1 MFVTALPGLDL
12 LATAVMLVDD
22 DLNVMYANSAAEHLF
37 DQSARQLKGR
47 ALAELFTGAARLLSA
62 IDYAR
67 SNMCSYTEHD
77 LDLAIGTRSF
87 SHLTC
92 TASPVEDAR
101 ARARALLLEFRPI
114 DQRLRLDRE
123 EHMLTQNLANRELI
137 RNLAHEI
144 KNPLGG
150 IRGAAQ
156 LLQRELPRPQLAEYT
171 HVIIDEADRLQ
182 SLMDRL
188 LTPHRLPQPQSFSV
202 HEALERVN
210 AIIMAETPTGLTI
223 ERDYDVSL
231 PPVLA
236 DREQIIQALL
246 NVARNAVQAMRG
258 HGTLTFR
265 TRVARQITLARRKN
279 RHAARIDIVDNG
291 PGIPEAIR
299 DKLFYPLVSGR
310 EGGTGLGL
318 SIAQTYITQHQ
329 GTIEFE
335 SRPGR
340 TCFTVHIPVSPSH
353 ADR

>member
-1 MFVTALPGLDL
+1 MFASALPGLDL
-12 LATAVMLVDD
+12 LATAVMLIDD
-22 DLNVMYANSAAEHLF
+22 DLNVMYANSAAENLL
-37 DQSARQLKGR
+37 DLSARQLKGR
-47 ALAELFTGAARLLSA
+47 ALVELFSGAARLLSA

-67 SNMCSYTEHD
+67 SNACSFIEHD
-77 LDLAIGTRSF
+77 LELAIGTHNLP
-87 SHLTC
+87 HLTC
-92 TASPVEDAR
+92 TATPVEDAR
-101 ARARALLLEFRPI
+101 EQALLLEFRPI

-123 EHMLTQNLANRELI
+123 EQMLIQNLANRELI

-156 LLQRELPRPQLAEYT
+156 LLQRELPRPELAEYT

-188 LTPHRLPQPQSFSV
+188 LLPHRLPQPEAFSV
-202 HEALERVN
+202 HEALERVKSV
-210 AIIMAETPTGLTI
+210 IMAETPEGLTI
-223 ERDYDVSL
+223 ERDFDVSL

-236 DREQIIQALL
+236 DREQVIQALL

-279 RHAARIDIVDNG
+279 RHAARIDIVDSG
-291 PGIPEAIR
+291 PGIPEALR

-318 SIAQTYITQHQ
+318 SIAQTYITQHH

-340 TCFTVHIPVSPSH
+340 TCFTVHMPVSPSH
-353 ADR
+353 AKR

>member
-1 MFVTALPGLDL
+1 MFASALPGLDL

-22 DLNVMYANSAAEHLF
+22 KLSVMYANSAAEHLF
-37 DQSARQLKGR
+37 DLSARQLTGR
-47 ALAELFTGAARLLSA
+47 MLADLFAGSTRLLSA
-62 IDYAR
+62 IEYAR
-67 SNMCSYTEHD
+67 SNTCSYTEHD
-77 LDLAIGTRSF
+77 LELAIGAHGCT
-87 SHLTC
+87 HLTC
-92 TASPVEDAR
+92 TATPIDDAN
-101 ARARALLLEFRPI
+101 ASALLLEFRPI

-123 EHMLTQNLANRELI
+123 EHMLVQNLANRELI

-156 LLQRELPRPQLAEYT
+156 LLQRELPHPHLAEYT

-188 LTPHRLPQPQSFSV
+188 LTPHRLPQPQEFSV
-202 HEALERVN
+202 HEALERVKGV
-210 AIIMAETPTGLTI
+210 ILAEIPEGLTI

-258 HGTLTFR
+258 QGILTFR
-265 TRVARQITLARRKN
+265 TRVSRQVTLARRKH
-279 RHAARIDIVDNG
+279 RHAARIDIIDNG

-310 EGGTGLGL
+310 EGGSGLGL
-318 SIAQTYITQHQ
+318 SIAQTYIAQHQ

-340 TCFTVHIPVSPSH
+340 TCFTVHMPVSPSH
-353 ADR
+353 AECRS